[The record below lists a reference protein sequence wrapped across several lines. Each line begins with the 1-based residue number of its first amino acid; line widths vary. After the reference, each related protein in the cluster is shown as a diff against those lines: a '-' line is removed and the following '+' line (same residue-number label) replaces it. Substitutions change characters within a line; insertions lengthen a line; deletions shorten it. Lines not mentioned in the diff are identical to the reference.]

1 MSGLHFHSPYALW
14 LLALL
19 PIVLA
24 LGLRNQ
30 RRHAALRFAS
40 GALFVAQTKGLRV
53 RLLWLIPCLK
63 MLGLALA
70 MVALARPQLQERMP
84 KSPTVEGI
92 DIVIALDLSTS
103 MEAADFKPL
112 NRMHVAKQV
121 LSDFID
127 KRANDRIGLV
137 VFAGLA
143 YTQVPLT
150 LDYGILK
157 HIVGQL
163 QTGLIEDG
171 TAIGDAL
178 ATALLRLRHSEAKS
192 KVIVLITDGDNN
204 AGRLSPLD
212 AAQLAQSHHIPIY
225 TILVGKGGKVPFPRN
240 NPLTG
245 AAEWFEVDIP
255 INPQLLEEVASIS
268 GGMSYVATDKHSL
281 EEGLQSALNT
291 FERSKLLDGAP
302 DLSYTELFGGFLL
315 AAFLL
320 WATQAFLQNGPLRVL
335 P

>member
-1 MSGLHFHSPYALW
+1 MSSLHFHSPHALW

-19 PIVLA
+19 PLLLLFGI
-24 LGLRNQ
+24 RN
-30 RRHAALRFAS
+30 RRHLSAVRFAS
-40 GALFVAQTKGLRV
+40 SALFSAQTRGVRA
-53 RLLWLIPCLK
+53 RLLWLIPFLN
-63 MLGLALA
+63 MLSLALA
-70 MVALARPQLQERMP
+70 MVALARPQLQERLP
-84 KSPTVEGI
+84 KQHAVEGI
-92 DIVIALDLSTS
+92 DIMIALDLSTS

-121 LSDFID
+121 LADFID

-163 QTGLIEDG
+163 KTGAIEDG

-192 KVIVLITDGDNN
+192 KVVVLITDGDNN

-212 AAQLAQSHHIPIY
+212 AAELAASYHIPIY
-225 TILVGKGGKVPFPRN
+225 TVLVGRGGKVPFPRSH
-240 NPLTG
+240 PLTG
-245 AAEWFEVDIP
+245 ATEWVEVDIP
-255 INPQLLEEVASIS
+255 INPELLENVASIS
-268 GGMSYVATDKHSL
+268 GGMSYIATDQHSL
-281 EEGLQSALNT
+281 EQGLQNALNA
-291 FERSKLLDGAP
+291 FERSKLLDGAAGAA
-302 DLSYTELFGGFLL
+302 YKELFGLFLL

-320 WATQAFLQNGPLRVL
+320 MLTQLFLHHGPLRVL